1 MMMKLN
7 EVIPKSNIKYKFKI
21 AEWKKNNKEYSKIIK
36 NNINYKNI
44 HCEERCFIFGN
55 GPSLNN
61 VNFKKFENE
70 YVFTCNQISR
80 REDFKYLKS
89 NYHIWSDSSFF
100 NFDPENENER
110 KILSVMRGVNT
121 SDNRPLNFFEIT
133 SKKMVDRESLDKE
146 IDIVYFADCGADFTG
161 ISDDII
167 FDKPTPSFPTV
178 IQYAITLAVYM
189 GFKEIYLLGCDCSI
203 IANTIS
209 AIIGNNEKVQYGYKV
224 DKNEFERMHKAKS
237 NVSLKKE
244 LYNNARLFDYYEMLY
259 NYCQNRNVK
268 LVNLTQGS
276 LLDTIPKED
285 IREVI
290 KGYDE

>member
-7 EVIPKSNIKYKFKI
+7 EVISKSNIKYKFKI
-21 AEWKKNNKEYSKIIK
+21 AEWKKNNKEYNKIIK

-89 NYHIWSDSSFF
+89 NYHIWSDDSFF

-110 KILSVMRGVNT
+110 KILSVMRDVNT

-133 SKKMVDRESLDKE
+133 AKKMVDREGLDKD

-290 KGYDE
+290 EGYDE